1 MVQALILEDP
11 VNVQISNRRKLSLL
25 SPFNRLADQKKP
37 LMESKLLEKYRD
49 YILIEMG
56 ETSGLGDL
64 LRQKTVSEENCT
76 NTPRVWDMGRVK

>member
-1 MVQALILEDP
+1 
-11 VNVQISNRRKLSLL
+11 
-25 SPFNRLADQKKP
+25 
-37 LMESKLLEKYRD
+37 MESKLLEKYRD